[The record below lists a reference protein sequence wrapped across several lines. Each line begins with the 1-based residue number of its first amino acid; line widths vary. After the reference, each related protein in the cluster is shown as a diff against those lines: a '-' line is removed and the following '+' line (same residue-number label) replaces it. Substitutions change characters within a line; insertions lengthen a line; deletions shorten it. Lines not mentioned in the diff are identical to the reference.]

1 MTLDEHLKHR
11 GKMLKNLPMSDVRQI
26 IAFETIVRNY
36 LKMDWVEVTAIHQD
50 Q

>member
-36 LKMDWVEVTAIHQD
+36 LKMDRILKEEMIKTD
-50 Q
+50 